1 MDDHETPLSSS
12 KSGAEGDFF
21 QPLLVPTVDPI
32 PDAVHSYLCT
42 YLTFDEFKCHF
53 DSAGIINPRTAALPL
68 DPRQKQ
74 PQNSVLW
81 AAFLVVVTSMIWLCR
96 YYGQFY

>member
-1 MDDHETPLSSS
+1 MDDHETTLSSS
-12 KSGAEGDFF
+12 KSGATGDFF

-42 YLTFDEFKCHF
+42 YLTLDEFKSHF
-53 DSAGIINPRTAALPL
+53 ESAGISNPRT
-68 DPRQKQ
+68 
-74 PQNSVLW
+74 